1 MEFKSIMHVS
11 FYVEDIEK
19 TLEFYCGKL
28 GLKQKILTRYGAY
41 KDSTKPHMKKMA
53 DERPNDIFLTYVE
66 VAPGQF
72 LEFFPKSALQL
83 PHTDWNQHVGYS
95 HFALLVDDIHASRN
109 QLVELGVTIDVEP
122 NIGPSKTWQMWIQ
135 DPDGNKFEIMQYTEG
150 SYQVVG
156 NL

>member
-1 MEFKSIMHVS
+1 MEFKSIMHVAY
-11 FYVEDIEK
+11 YVEDLDK

-28 GLKQKILTRYGAY
+28 GLKQKILTRYGVY
-41 KDSTKPHMKKMA
+41 KDSLKPAFKKLA
-53 DERPNDIFLTYVE
+53 EERPNDVFLTYVE

-72 LEFFPKSALQL
+72 LEFFPKTQQQLQ
-83 PHTDWNQHVGYS
+83 HTQWNQHVGFS
-95 HFALLVDDIHASRN
+95 HFALLVDDIHKTRDE
-109 QLVELGVTIDVEP
+109 LVSKGVAIDVEP

-150 SYQVVG
+150 SLQVVG